1 MAVQKTDGLF
11 TLCGESAEDLTGKEF
26 YFAKRDSTGK
36 FALAGDGSAVVGV
49 ISEGRATGYHT
60 SVNTG
65 GNPILK
71 AIAESAITRGDRVQ
85 SGASGKAKTGT
96 TKPIGTAINSP
107 AAGEYVEIDT
117 SATA

>member
-11 TLCGESAEDLTGKEF
+11 TLTGESASDLTGKEF
-26 YFAKRDSTGK
+26 YFAARDANGK
-36 FALAGDGSAVVGV
+36 FTLAGDGGAIVGV

-71 AIAESAITRGDRVQ
+71 AIAGSAIARGDAVQ
-85 SGASGKAKTGT
+85 SDANGKAKTGST
-96 TKPIGTAINSP
+96 NSIGTAINAA
-107 AAGEYVEIDT
+107 AAGEMVEIDT
-117 SATA
+117 SAT